1 MNEKEISE
9 QIKNIILKEFRNQE
23 KKGLY
28 SATQKIMA
36 YNSNRIEGST
46 LTSEQTA
53 SLFDTGT
60 LVSNGIE
67 VYKAKD
73 IEEMNGHFKMF
84 NEMLKTLDKPL
95 SSKLIKQYHYQL
107 KSGVFE
113 DLANGYP
120 IGEYKNKVN
129 IVSDIKTSSPK
140 EVPQKIQT
148 IIDKF
153 NNSDK
158 TIEDIAKFHA
168 KYEHIHP
175 FQDGNGRTGRMIIVK
190 QCLEN
195 GLIPVI
201 IKDNDKLLYYR
212 ALHLAQVEENYT
224 ELINF
229 FINSQKEYFNYIK
242 DFLDDY
248 SKDILL
254 NNIDSFD
261 GHNI

>member
-1 MNEKEISE
+1 
-9 QIKNIILKEFRNQE
+9 
-23 KKGLY
+23 
-28 SATQKIMA
+28 MA
-36 YNSNRIEGST
+36 
-46 LTSEQTA
+46 
-53 SLFDTGT
+53 
-60 LVSNGIE
+60 
-67 VYKAKD
+67 KA
-73 IEEMNGHFKMF
+73 
-84 NEMLKTLDKPL
+84 
-95 SSKLIKQYHYQL
+95 
-107 KSGVFE
+107 
-113 DLANGYP
+113 
-120 IGEYKNKVN
+120 
-129 IVSDIKTSSPK
+129 PK

-148 IIDKF
+148 IIDEF

-248 SKDILL
+248 SKDISL
-254 NNIDSFD
+254 NNTDSFD
-261 GHNI
+261 EHNI

>member
-1 MNEKEISE
+1 MNEKEISK
-9 QIKNIILKEFRNQE
+9 QIKNIILNEFNNQE

-84 NEMLKTLDKPL
+84 NEMLKTLDNPL

-148 IIDKF
+148 IIDEF

-224 ELINF
+224 GLINF

-254 NNIDSFD
+254 NNIDSFNEHD
-261 GHNI
+261 F